1 MTNPCQPPDPNWRA
15 PKTQPPAGTCDT
27 HVHIMGPFD
36 KFSLSE
42 QRGYTPEECSIET
55 YREIMGVLGIDRA
68 VIVQGSAHGNDN
80 RVTVDAVRK
89 LGDHGRGIVLVPP
102 DVSDTELEVFKSA
115 GICGLRLS
123 TISKA
128 GYGTEHLMTMVK
140 RAQELDWM
148 VLLHFGNVDEIV
160 GQVQLL
166 ENMPINFV
174 IDHQGRPL
182 GKQGTDCEGFQA
194 LLNLMR
200 NSANCW
206 VKISSWYR
214 QSTAGPPYEDM
225 RPFIEALVEARPDK
239 LIWGSNWPHPNFT
252 GKMPNDSDLL
262 QQMIDWSGSIKV
274 AEKILVSNPA
284 RLFRFTN

>member
-1 MTNPCQPPDPNWRA
+1 MINPCQPPDPNWRV
-15 PKTQPPAGTCDT
+15 PKTRPPAGTCDS

-36 KFSLSE
+36 KFFLSE
-42 QRGYTPEECSIET
+42 QRGYTPVECSIET
-55 YREIMGVLGIDRA
+55 YREIMAILGIDRA

-102 DVSDTELEVFKSA
+102 DISDTELEVFKSA

-160 GQVQLL
+160 GQIQLL

-194 LLNLMR
+194 LLNLIR
-200 NSANCW
+200 NSDNCW
-206 VKISSWYR
+206 VKLSSWYR
-214 QSTAGPPYEDM
+214 QSNAGHPYEDM

-239 LIWGSNWPHPNFT
+239 LIWGSNWPHPNFI

-274 AEKILVSNPA
+274 AEKILVNNPA
-284 RLFRFTN
+284 RLFKFAN

>member
-15 PKTQPPAGTCDT
+15 TKTRPPAGTCDC

-36 KFSLSE
+36 KFPLSVR
-42 QRGYTPEECSIET
+42 RGYTPEECSIET
-55 YREIMGVLGIDRA
+55 YRKIMDTLGIDRT

-80 RVTVDAVRK
+80 RVTVDAVGK
-89 LGDHGRGIVLVPP
+89 LGKQGRGIVLVPP
-102 DVSDTELEVFKSA
+102 DISDTELDEFRSA

-128 GYGTEHLMTMVK
+128 GYGTQHLKTMVK

-160 GQVQLL
+160 GQMQLL
-166 ENMPINFV
+166 ENMPIDFI

-182 GKQGTDCEGFQA
+182 GRQGTDCEGFQA
-194 LLNLMR
+194 LLNLIR
-200 NSANCW
+200 NSENCW
-206 VKISSWYR
+206 VKLSSWYR
-214 QSTAGPPYEDM
+214 QSAIGAPYEDM

-239 LIWGSNWPHPNFT
+239 LIWGSNWPHPNYN
-252 GKMPNDSDLL
+252 GEMPNDSDLL
-262 QQMIDWSGSIKV
+262 QQMIDWSGSMEL
-274 AEKILVSNPA
+274 AERILVNNPA
-284 RLFRFTN
+284 RLFGFPN

>member
-15 PKTQPPAGTCDT
+15 PKTQLPAGTCDT

-55 YREIMGVLGIDRA
+55 YREIMGILGIDRA

-182 GKQGTDCEGFQA
+182 GKQGTDCEGFRA
-194 LLNLMR
+194 LLNLIR
-200 NSANCW
+200 NSENCW
-206 VKISSWYR
+206 VKLSSWYR
-214 QSTAGPPYEDM
+214 QSAAGPPYKDM

-239 LIWGSNWPHPNFT
+239 LIWGSNWPHPNFN
-252 GKMPNDSDLL
+252 GKMPNDADLL
-262 QQMIDWSGSIKV
+262 QQMIDWSGSMEL
-274 AEKILVSNPA
+274 AEAILVNNPS
-284 RLFRFTN
+284 RLFGFPN

>member
-1 MTNPCQPPDPNWRA
+1 MTNPCQPPDPNWHA
-15 PKTQPPAGTCDT
+15 PTTRPPVGTCDC

-36 KFSLSE
+36 KFALSE

-55 YREIMGVLGIDRA
+55 YREIMDILGIGRA

-80 RVTVDAVRK
+80 RVTVDAVGK
-89 LGDHGRGIVLVPP
+89 LGDRGRGVVLVPP
-102 DVSDTELEVFKSA
+102 DISDNELDAFKSA

-128 GYGTEHLMTMVK
+128 GYGTEHLKTMVK

-148 VLLHFGNVDEIV
+148 VLLHFGNVDEII
-160 GQVQLL
+160 GQMQLL

-194 LLNLMR
+194 LLNLIR
-200 NSANCW
+200 NSENCW
-206 VKISSWYR
+206 VKLSSWYR
-214 QSTAGPPYEDM
+214 QSAAGPPYEDM

-239 LIWGSNWPHPNFT
+239 LIWGSNWPHPNFN
-252 GKMPNDSDLL
+252 GKMPNDADLL
-262 QQMIDWSGSIKV
+262 QQMIDWSGSMEL
-274 AEKILVSNPA
+274 AETILVNNPS
-284 RLFRFTN
+284 RLFGFPN